1 LLFTLI
7 HAIIEGERWLILA
20 RHNIG
25 RKDNKQVNT
34 RLSDLEYLEIKKNAD
49 DNKLSISRY
58 LKKEILGFLDKNK
71 RKSKENEIY
80 VKISKDDIILLAN
93 EMRKIGTNI
102 NQIAK
107 CLNYLD
113 SSDVISSNNINDDYI
128 KDVSKV
134 IKDTRE
140 IMIKIWKLLS

>member
-1 LLFTLI
+1 M
-7 HAIIEGERWLILA
+7 A